1 MKINNTND
9 FDPNVFAFVGIE
21 KKFGA
26 DDTAWNFL
34 KWNPEY
40 RKAFFELNETKSG
53 SEALETLLSHI
64 EEPSPEM
71 IACAQDITCRE
82 RFGIAAWLNPDY
94 DRDELPALKNPGDS
108 WFFPLKRVEQQ
119 VSAQALRK
127 QGQSP
132 EKLKWYPW
140 LTVRETPFGYGPVI
154 TPGPNLRHPEGK
166 KKKEYEPRLIHVAFD
181 CSIPVEGQLIALEG
195 LVQKHREYWNERICS
210 TTASTAIVESI
221 DWRGIFRADDFVN
234 RDWARTVT
242 IDALGP
248 IKKQIEQCRLVL
260 DKIYRELDSQYRD
273 LRKKHRDVDEGELFR
288 HFGERFPM
296 PKPPRG
302 YEAAPRSNRYLKAL
316 LSIAERMPPDAFKST
331 NIDAEHP
338 ELAQQIAEEIGIS
351 REGAN
356 PPKWMK
362 VFYEGMRGTHLRR
375 AKHLV
380 NYFYAWLVHAQ
391 VSFAKDDENAK

>member
-1 MKINNTND
+1 MKVTVTTGFNPD
-9 FDPNVFAFVGIE
+9 VFALATIE
-21 KKFGA
+21 QSFGP
-26 DDTAWNFL
+26 DDTAWQFL
-34 KWNPEY
+34 RWNPEY
-40 RKAFFELNETKSG
+40 LAAFRDRREKESNPEAFE
-53 SEALETLLSHI
+53 AIVSHVKV
-64 EEPSPEM
+64 PYPGM
-71 IACAQDITCRE
+71 IACAQDYACRG
-82 RFGIAAWLNPDY
+82 RFGIAAWLDP
-94 DRDELPALKNPGDS
+94 ECEQLPALKNDGDS
-108 WFFPLKRVEQQ
+108 WFFPLRRVEQQ
-119 VSAQALRK
+119 DSAHALR
-127 QGQSP
+127 GRGLSP
-132 EKLKWYPW
+132 HKLDWYPW

-154 TPGPNLRHPEGK
+154 TPGPNLPRPKGK

-181 CSIPVEGQLIALEG
+181 CSIPIEGQLMAFEA

-210 TTASTAIVESI
+210 TTTPTAIVESI
-221 DWRGIFRADDFVN
+221 ESRDIFRADDFVN